1 MNTIVKTLTA
11 ALVVSIFAAGTAAAD
26 EDGITV
32 KFLYDPTAGIEANRE
47 VFEKVARR
55 ACRDVAW
62 GYVGLAK
69 VSVRRECQADLV
81 AKATAIAMEF
91 GGKGTSQ
98 LAKND

>member
-11 ALVVSIFAAGTAAAD
+11 ALIFSIFTAGTAAA
-26 EDGITV
+26 EEQGFTV
-32 KFLYDPTAGIEANRE
+32 KFPYDPAAGIEANRE

-69 VSVRRECQADLV
+69 MTIWRDCQKDLV

-91 GGKGTSQ
+91 EGASQ